1 MKDFN
6 DELGDNQIGKL
17 IGKVLDLSQ
26 ENFWNKTKCK
36 ELEQENAELKEEVQ
50 RLTKLL
56 NNENR

>member
-1 MKDFN
+1 MEDI
-6 DELGDNQIGKL
+6 DDGLGDNQLGKL

-26 ENFWNKTKCK
+26 ENFWNETKCK